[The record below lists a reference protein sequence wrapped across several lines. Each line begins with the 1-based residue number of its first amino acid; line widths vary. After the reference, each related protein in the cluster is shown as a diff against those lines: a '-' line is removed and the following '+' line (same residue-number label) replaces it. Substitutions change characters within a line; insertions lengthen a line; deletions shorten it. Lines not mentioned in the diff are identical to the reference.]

1 MLASPCWQQQ
11 KSIEIIGYFSHCG
24 FCAMLYIC
32 DMETPML
39 VIQNRED
46 ANDVLARR
54 INLIYSRFGGGL
66 GEFFERLHRDQRKQE
81 AAFLPCESNKIGMRP
96 TEVVAA
102 RTDQSECGDD

>member
-1 MLASPCWQQQ
+1 MA
-11 KSIEIIGYFSHCG
+11 
-24 FCAMLYIC
+24 LYIYY
-32 DMETPML
+32 METPLL

-66 GEFFERLHRDQRKQE
+66 GEFFEHLRREQRKQE
-81 AAFLPCESNKIGMRP
+81 AAFLPRESTKITINP

-102 RTDQSECGDD
+102 RTDLSECADD